1 MVKIYTHS
9 IHYYMNVLILSLVA
23 LFFVALI
30 AGWLRNRHLQR
41 KLERGEIKEM
51 PKIRKARADGC
62 CGQHETC
69 ERESLLAAVSKDIEY
84 YDDEYLDTYRGRES
98 DEYSDE
104 EIEQFEDVLTTMHE
118 DDVAGWVR
126 SLQLRGINLPDALK
140 DQVFL
145 IVGELRH

>member
-1 MVKIYTHS
+1 
-9 IHYYMNVLILSLVA
+9 MNVLILSLVA

-41 KLERGEIKEM
+41 KLERGEIKKM

>member
-1 MVKIYTHS
+1 
-9 IHYYMNVLILSLVA
+9 MNVLILSLVA

-51 PKIRKARADGC
+51 PKIRKTRADGC

>member
-1 MVKIYTHS
+1 
-9 IHYYMNVLILSLVA
+9 MNVLILSLVA

-41 KLERGEIKEM
+41 KLERGKIKEM

-84 YDDEYLDTYRGRES
+84 YDDEYLDAYRGRES

>member
-1 MVKIYTHS
+1 MYI
-9 IHYYMNVLILSLVA
+9 LIALSLICLV
-23 LFFVALI
+23 LVLV
-30 AGWLRNRHLQR
+30 LRFSGKRDAETAAAEAAPR
-41 KLERGEIKEM
+41 PE
-51 PKIRKARADGC
+51 GC
-62 CGQHETC
+62 CGAHEVC
-69 ERESLLAAVSKDIEY
+69 EKESLLAAVSKDIEY
-84 YDDEYLDTYRGRES
+84 YDDEYLDAYCGRES

-126 SLQLRGINLPDALK
+126 SLQLRGINLPNALK